1 VPTIPSPSELTT
13 FSVSEMFD
21 SHVADFKR
29 AESDAKEAVL
39 LATTA
44 TKLEVQEKCLSEV
57 QNLLVQAEKSVE
69 LMSAELRTTP
79 GNKGPASNK
88 AKQHRAELASLKRT
102 VKDLE
107 NKVQRQR
114 LLGGKF
120 HEDEEERNPGGR
132 QRLMDTSER
141 LQEGTRRIDETRR
154 VALETE
160 EIGIDVMSDL
170 RGQRDVILR
179 TRTHMGDIDSNLE
192 ASRRTLTTMGRRV
205 VTNKFILA
213 AIAVC
218 LFITLILEL
227 VMKLKRH

>member
-1 VPTIPSPSELTT
+1 MN
-13 FSVSEMFD
+13 EMFD
-21 SHVADFKR
+21 AHIEDFKR
-29 AESDAKEAVL
+29 ADSEAREAVM

-44 TKLEVQEKCLSEV
+44 SQLEVQERCLKDA
-57 QNLLVQAEKSVE
+57 QKFLTDAEKAVD

-107 NKVQRQR
+107 NTVQRQR
-114 LLGGKF
+114 LLGGKDD
-120 HEDEEERNPGGR
+120 EDRNPGGR
-132 QRLMDTSER
+132 QRLIDTSGR
-141 LQEGTRRIDETRR
+141 LQEGTRRIDEARR

-179 TRTHMGDIDSNLE
+179 TRTHMGEIDSNLE
-192 ASRRTLTTMGRRV
+192 ASRKTLTTMGRRV
-205 VTNKFILA
+205 VTNKVILA

-227 VMKLKRH
+227 VMKLHRR